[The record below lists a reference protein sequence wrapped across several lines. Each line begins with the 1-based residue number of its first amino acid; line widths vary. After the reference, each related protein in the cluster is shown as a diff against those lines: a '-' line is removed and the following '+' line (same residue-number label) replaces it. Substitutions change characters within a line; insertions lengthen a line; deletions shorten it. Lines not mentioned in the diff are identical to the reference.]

1 MCESSVYLRN
11 GDKLELYFANVDK
24 IIPGDDG
31 MILEDI
37 FGQKKIIKAELKEL
51 NLVDHRIIIERKKGA
66 FK

>member
-37 FGQKKIIKAELKEL
+37 FGQKK
-51 NLVDHRIIIERKKGA
+51 
-66 FK
+66 